1 MRTRIAILLFATIVL
16 AASSTV
22 PIRPTVDAA
31 SNPPQPVSNIQVR
44 SNHQPGQAVISWD
57 FVPSATHYRIN
68 YINMDHYAAMT
79 RAHPTADWRQTINFT
94 EIAAED
100 LRPSGLKLE
109 FTVQHLEPG
118 ANYAFTVL
126 TSNDQLWDG
135 DTVSGAFIWPANPTW
150 HSHIVLDHANI
161 PPQSQAGSLSGPAST
176 PQPTLAPTLQ
186 PTPTSTPQPTP
197 VPTATPQP
205 TPAHTPHPT
214 PTATPQPTPT
224 ATPQPTPVPTPT
236 PEQLRQSARLHMLKL
251 INKARADEHLP
262 PVSLGQNQAA
272 QLHAQDM
279 LDTCFISHWGSD
291 GLKPHMRYTLTN
303 GHQASAENVSLSGDC
318 FNTVQIGTGLTHIQR
333 ATSTMHGFMA
343 SPGHRKTILNPH
355 QSKVNIGIATS
366 PHITAFVQ
374 QFEKN
379 YNQFTALPAIQGSR
393 LTFAG
398 TAKMSTASGE
408 SIRVTATI
416 NYDPPPHALT
426 TRQLASTYQIDLGPY
441 IAFISIRPRSD
452 THRPDQHYEMTIDFP
467 RHPNPYDAPAEPP
480 LEDNDTM
487 WELKAAARL
496 ASQNPPLQPTTVHVI
511 RTDQHV
517 DGANYQ
523 IDVDIHTILERH
535 GSGVYTISLHAM
547 SDADGQL
554 PLSEYSI
561 FHGVTPPAKYT
572 DAR

>member
-1 MRTRIAILLFATIVL
+1 MKTRIAILLFAALIL

-31 SNPPQPVSNIQVR
+31 SDRPQPVSNIQVR
-44 SNHQPGQAVISWD
+44 TNHQPGQAVISWGV
-57 FVPSATHYRIN
+57 VPGATHYRIN
-68 YINMDHYAAMT
+68 YINMDDYAALL
-79 RAHPTADWRQTINFT
+79 RSSPNANWRQAITF
-94 EIAAED
+94 AELD
-100 LRPSGLKLE
+100 ARDIVRSDGRME
-109 FTVQHLEPG
+109 FTIQHLEPG
-118 ANYAFTVL
+118 VNYAFTVL
-126 TSNDQLWDG
+126 TSNDSHWNA
-135 DTVSGAFIWPANPTW
+135 DTVSGAFIWPKDPTW
-150 HSHIVLDHANI
+150 HNHIVLDHANI
-161 PPQSQAGSLSGPAST
+161 PPQSPAGSPSRPAPT
-176 PQPTLAPTLQ
+176 PQPTLAPT
-186 PTPTSTPQPTP
+186 
-197 VPTATPQP
+197 
-205 TPAHTPHPT
+205 
-214 PTATPQPTPT
+214 PQPTPT
-224 ATPQPTPVPTPT
+224 EQPAAQNPT

-303 GHQASAENVSLSGDC
+303 GQQASSENVLLSGDC
-318 FNTVQIGTGLTHIQR
+318 FNTVQIGTGLTQIQR
-333 ATSTMHGFMA
+333 ATSAMHSFMA
-343 SPGHRKTILNPH
+343 SPGHRNAILNPH

-398 TAKMSTASGE
+398 TAKIYTASGE
-408 SIRVTATI
+408 NIRLTATI
-416 NYDPPPHALT
+416 TYDPPPHALT
-426 TRQLASTYQIDLGPY
+426 TRQLASTNVLDFGPY
-441 IAFISIRPRSD
+441 IAFISIRPRGD
-452 THRPDQHYEMTIDFP
+452 TQRPDQHDEMTIDFP
-467 RHPNPYDAPAEPP
+467 RYPDPYDAPAEPP
-480 LEDNDTM
+480 LEDITAM
-487 WELKAAARL
+487 QELKAAARL

-511 RTDQHV
+511 RTDQSI

-523 IDVDIHTILERH
+523 VDVDIQTILERH
-535 GSGVYTISLHAM
+535 GNGVYTLSLHAR
-547 SDADGQL
+547 SDAAAL

-561 FHGVTPPAKYT
+561 FHGVTPPAKYA